1 MTYQKNFSFL
11 TAVLFVSLLFTGCD
25 QHKQKRAD
33 LMKQISDLNAQIG
46 QSKNRHAQLT
56 RAVES
61 LSADLQTKAAALQDN
76 TNRKQKL
83 KDELSAYLLD
93 HKAVTLS
100 LMATGGGAAA
110 IAEENMD
117 EDTRTGLGVI
127 GIIGAIYCLA
137 NAEECGSVTT
147 KILYYG
153 GEIKTADTAINDL
166 TSQISSGKGS
176 LEKQKQELTSVSD
189 LITKTTKKRD
199 DLQGEHDSLLCK
211 VCF

>member
-1 MTYQKNFSFL
+1 
-11 TAVLFVSLLFTGCD
+11 
-25 QHKQKRAD
+25 
-33 LMKQISDLNAQIG
+33 MKQISDLNAQIG
-46 QSKNRHAQLT
+46 QSKTKQTDLT
-56 RAVES
+56 RVIDS
-61 LSADLQTKAAALQDN
+61 LSAELQTKATALQDN

-127 GIIGAIYCLA
+127 GFIGAIYCLA

-147 KILYYG
+147 KIIYYG
-153 GEIKTADTAINDL
+153 GEIKNADTTINTL
-166 TSQISSGKGS
+166 TSQISTGKGL
-176 LEKQKQELTSVSD
+176 LEKQKQELASVSD
-189 LITKTTKKRD
+189 LIIKNNKKRD
-199 DLQGEHDSLLCK
+199 EIQGEHDSLLCK
-211 VCF
+211 ICF